1 MQQSRPITQTREI
14 VYLKLPQYFQCRIS
28 SSENRKP
35 VPRRNTVIYNT
46 AALFSNDFGILR
58 ISSCCARL
66 SPACSLVTAIRVPL
80 ISIVCI
86 ARHSSRSS
94 RRPNVEQTPPVYIS
108 RRQETAP
115 QLDRSPRYLLN
126 YLLFADRNR
135 PAVFRG
141 GAERSR
147 ADCRSL
153 AVGRSRVDDMGC
165 IISTSERRAADRSR
179 EIERQ
184 LRADGE
190 KTQREVKLLLLGRLL
205 FTVYALSL
213 SLSLSQSINPSPPV
227 DNICK

>member
-1 MQQSRPITQTREI
+1 MKS
-14 VYLKLPQYFQCRIS
+14 YLKLPQYFQCRTS

-46 AALFSNDFGILR
+46 AAFIFNDFGILR

-66 SPACSLVTAIRVPL
+66 SPACSLVTTIRVPL
-80 ISIVCI
+80 ISIVCV
-86 ARHSSRSS
+86 ARYSSCNS
-94 RRPNVEQTPPVYIS
+94 RRPNVEQTLPVSIS

-153 AVGRSRVDDMGC
+153 AVGSESGGRDGLHHQHVGASSCRQVEGDRASVESGRREDAERGQTASPRSVALHRICAFSFSV
-165 IISTSERRAADRSR
+165 TNSEH
-179 EIERQ
+179 
-184 LRADGE
+184 
-190 KTQREVKLLLLGRLL
+190 
-205 FTVYALSL
+205 
-213 SLSLSQSINPSPPV
+213 
-227 DNICK
+227 